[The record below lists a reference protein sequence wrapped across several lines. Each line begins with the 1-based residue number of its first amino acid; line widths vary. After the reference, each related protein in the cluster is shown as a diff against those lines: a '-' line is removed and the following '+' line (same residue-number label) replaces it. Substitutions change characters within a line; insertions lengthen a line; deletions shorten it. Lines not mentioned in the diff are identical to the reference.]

1 MPSAPDPS
9 ARPRPLVLLH
19 GLGQSPIAWQDFVSA
34 YGAGRPMTAP
44 WMKGLK
50 PKDPVGFDL
59 GAAAAGVADELELQG
74 VRQADFVGVSVGA
87 SVALRLA
94 VERPELVGH
103 LVLGGALVRPSRGAL
118 RMQRLAMRLVPE
130 GKLVD
135 AGVSRP
141 RMLAVLDALKGFDG
155 TESLRTITAPVLLV
169 AGSKDK
175 AGIAAAQELSKQL
188 PTARLQV
195 IDGAGPLVNTESA
208 RELADLTHAF
218 LDEPTVTQRPTPAST
233 PTTLVRRRGAGR
245 GAARGLGS
253 RLGTTAATSS
263 AASSSRGRR
272 HPLGPVRG
280 ARAVVRVPVLGVD
293 EGVVLGT
300 LRSGL
305 AVLPPV
311 GRSSCRGRRR
321 QHGADVVRS
330 LAADRRGP
338 RCSDGFD
345 VTDPA
350 GPRGH
355 ARRHRADAGRR
366 PVRVPQPVLLTIFG
380 LGSHSSPGQ
389 PAVLDPP

>member
-34 YGAGRPMTAP
+34 YGAGRPRTAP

-50 PKDPVGFDL
+50 PTDPVGFDL

-103 LVLGGALVRPSRGAL
+103 LVLGGALVRPSKGAL

-155 TESLRTITAPVLLV
+155 TESLRSITAPVLLV

-175 AGIAAAQELSKQL
+175 AGITAAQELSKQL

-218 LDEPTVTQRPTPAST
+218 LDAP
-233 PTTLVRRRGAGR
+233 
-245 GAARGLGS
+245 GS
-253 RLGTTAATSS
+253 
-263 AASSSRGRR
+263 
-272 HPLGPVRG
+272 
-280 ARAVVRVPVLGVD
+280 
-293 EGVVLGT
+293 EG
-300 LRSGL
+300 
-305 AVLPPV
+305 
-311 GRSSCRGRRR
+311 
-321 QHGADVVRS
+321 
-330 LAADRRGP
+330 
-338 RCSDGFD
+338 
-345 VTDPA
+345 
-350 GPRGH
+350 
-355 ARRHRADAGRR
+355 
-366 PVRVPQPVLLTIFG
+366 
-380 LGSHSSPGQ
+380 
-389 PAVLDPP
+389 